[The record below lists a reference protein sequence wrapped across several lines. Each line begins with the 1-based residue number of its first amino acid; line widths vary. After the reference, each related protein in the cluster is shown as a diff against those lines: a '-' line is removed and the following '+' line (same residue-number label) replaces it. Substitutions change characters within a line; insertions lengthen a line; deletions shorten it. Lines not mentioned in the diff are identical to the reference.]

1 MSHTYF
7 GGSGMLLEV
16 MAEELIGV
24 LEADFVEPIHD
35 KQAFE
40 RTTVL
45 QRLENAKEI
54 LVCFLHLFSS
64 NIYVLCLNY
73 IVYQQLTFSRS
84 MNCQHIVYAKR
95 SSLLQMQNPN
105 LQW

>member
-1 MSHTYF
+1 
-7 GGSGMLLEV
+7 MLLEV
-16 MAEELIGV
+16 MTEELLGV

-35 KQAFE
+35 KKGFE

-54 LVCFLHLFSS
+54 LVCFLHLLSS
-64 NIYVLCLNY
+64 TIYVLCLNY

-84 MNCQHIVYAKR
+84 TNCQHIVYAKR
-95 SSLLQMQNPN
+95 IKSAPDAKPKSSVVDTSDEDIV
-105 LQW
+105 